1 MGTDSVVVVWKR
13 IATPRR
19 GLRLRANAPNHRL
32 PLLNGQP
39 CTPMLHPSVGAHS
52 DEAFPAV
59 HSRSRPA
66 FPSPAAPG
74 SNRLRSGFPLELR
87 TPPLPAAHVEVGT
100 DPEHCPGY

>member
-1 MGTDSVVVVWKR
+1 
-13 IATPRR
+13 
-19 GLRLRANAPNHRL
+19 
-32 PLLNGQP
+32 
-39 CTPMLHPSVGAHS
+39 MLHPSVGAHS

-100 DPEHCPGY
+100 DPEHCPGYVIDVTAELQSMRHLTHATSCRPPARCLCWQRRSNP